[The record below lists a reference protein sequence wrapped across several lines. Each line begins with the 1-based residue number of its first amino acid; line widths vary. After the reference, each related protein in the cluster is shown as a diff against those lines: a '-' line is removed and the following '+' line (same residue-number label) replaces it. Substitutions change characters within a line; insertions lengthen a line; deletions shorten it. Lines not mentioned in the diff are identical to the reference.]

1 MTNVIATNRKTAI
14 LGMGAT
20 GLSAARF
27 LSSIGDSFV
36 FADSRS
42 QPPRLQ
48 EVRDHYPDATVV
60 LGAFDADLLLN
71 MDRAVVSPGI
81 SLDEPAL
88 VAARESGVELIGDLE
103 LFLEHANAP
112 VIGITGSNG
121 KSTVTTLLGEMAQAC
136 GLSVGIGGNLGTPML
151 NLLDDK
157 HELYVLE
164 LSSFQLELLNDSRGA
179 VVALLNI
186 SPDHM
191 DRYQGLQQYHAA
203 KHRIFRGASAVV
215 INRQDQLTKPLLAT
229 SISLS
234 TFGLNQ
240 PDLGDF
246 GILEG
251 LEEGDLAHGFLAQGI
266 ERLMPVADVAL
277 KGTHNIANALA
288 ALALGSKAGLSMPTM
303 LETLKTYKG
312 LPHRCENIAEID
324 GVLYIDD
331 SKGTNV
337 GATQAALQGFGR
349 VGSKNLILIAG
360 GQGKEQNF
368 ADLQPAAKR
377 FVKQALL
384 FGEDAAQLNVALQD
398 ACATQQ
404 VESLQQA
411 VDLAYKMAVS
421 GDIVLLSPACA
432 SFDMFSGFEE
442 RGRCFQQAVAELQ
455 KRGGQ
460 PSS

>member
-1 MTNVIATNRKTAI
+1 MTSVIATNRKTAI

-42 QPPRLQ
+42 EPPRLQ
-48 EVRDHYPDATVV
+48 EVRDHYPDTTFV
-60 LGAFDADLLLN
+60 LGAFEADLLLN
-71 MDRAVVSPGI
+71 MDRAIVSPGI

-103 LFLEHANAP
+103 LFLQHANAP

-121 KSTVTTLLGEMAQAC
+121 KSTVTTLLGAMAKAS
-136 GLSVGIGGNLGTPML
+136 GLAVGVGGNLGTPML
-151 NLLDDK
+151 DLLDER

-179 VVALLNI
+179 IVALLNV
-186 SPDHM
+186 SADHM

-203 KHRIFRGASAVV
+203 KHRIFRGAGKAV
-215 INRQDQLTKPLLAT
+215 INREDQLTKPLL
-229 SISLS
+229 SKQVQLS
-234 TFGLNQ
+234 SFGLNQ
-240 PDLGDF
+240 PDLGEF

-251 LEEGDLAHGFLAQGI
+251 LEQGYLAYGI
-266 ERLMPVADVAL
+266 ERLIPVADVAL
-277 KGTHNIANALA
+277 KGTHNLANALA
-288 ALALGSKAGLSMPTM
+288 ALALGHGAGLSLEAMT
-303 LETLKTYKG
+303 ETLKTYKG

-337 GATQAALQGFGR
+337 GATEAALQGFGSSE
-349 VGSKNLILIAG
+349 GKNLILIAG
-360 GQGKEQNF
+360 GQGKDQDF
-368 ADLQPAAKR
+368 SDLQPAAAKYVKR
-377 FVKQALL
+377 ALL
-384 FGEDAAQLNVALQD
+384 FGEDAAQVQLGLQG
-398 ACATQQ
+398 ACDTEQLD
-404 VESLQQA
+404 SLQQA
-411 VDLAYKMAVS
+411 VRHASEIAVS

-442 RGRCFQQAVAELQ
+442 RGLCFQLAVAELVDIS
-455 KRGGQ
+455 GGQ
-460 PSS
+460 PCS